1 MHDATWPPDGTRIAY
16 RCSDA
21 PDYVI
26 KIIRADGTSPMQ
38 LSFVDTAPSYGV
50 LDFSPVWSP
59 DGAQIAFGS
68 TRVSYQ
74 TAPWVMD
81 TTGANASPIGGQA
94 AREFV
99 PVDWGAVPWGRC
111 RGRMLR

>member
-1 MHDATWPPDGTRIAY
+1 MRYPELCH
-16 RCSDA
+16 DA

-26 KIIRADGTSPMQ
+26 KTIRADGASPVR
-38 LSFVDTAPSYGV
+38 LSFVDTEPSYGV
-50 LDFSPVWSP
+50 LDFPPVWSP

-68 TRVSYQ
+68 TRASYQ

-81 TTGANASPIGGQA
+81 TTGANASLIGGQA
-94 AREFV
+94 ARELV
-99 PVDWGAVPWGRC
+99 PVDWGRC